1 MKNKIII
8 CITFLFILLISGCT
22 SEHTT
27 EINVLAT
34 TDLHGNI
41 PYELTSYVKEQRK
54 KDKNITLVDAGDF
67 FDNGVAAGGSM
78 DDYSNATLKDNNNKT
93 ESYIETP
100 ISKDMKEIGYDAVV
114 LGNHEFISLNKFH
127 LDNMIS
133 DFEKQK
139 IDVLSANTYKKNG
152 GSYTKPYIIKNI
164 DTPEGNVKLGIL
176 GLTIKEVGERKQLNE
191 NGELVDSKSLELK
204 DQEGYNGELYMNDL
218 VEDAKKWVKIMEKEK
233 PDIIVA
239 VAHTGEKPKKPKNP
253 GNRIQDLA
261 QQVDGI
267 DAIVAGHNHVQIEQH
282 DYKNTSG
289 ENVIVTEPGK
299 HGECISKINFKL
311 EKNKD
316 KWSVADKSSELV
328 KFEKNEEDEKFGQ
341 FISSLMKTSENNNEI
356 RLAKVMPPEWDKIL
370 IFKSGTSASDIYKA
384 VGYKWRNI
392 SSPKDRDMVQI
403 VVMNNNKPITYLYG
417 ESKYMPFSI
426 KCDESEYKNNVVTI
440 YPNKNDKF
448 KVTKGEGKYDID
460 LEHIE

>member
-8 CITFLFILLISGCT
+8 VVTFLFAALMSGCA
-22 SEHTT
+22 SKKTT

-34 TDLHGNI
+34 TDLHGVI
-41 PYELTSYVKEQRK
+41 PYELTSYVKEERE

-67 FDNGVAAGGSM
+67 FDSGGVSGSSM
-78 DDYSNATLKDNNNKT
+78 KGYFSDRQKNNESGS

-100 ISKDMKEIGYDAVV
+100 ISKDMKEVGYDVAV
-114 LGNHEFISLNKFH
+114 LGNHEFISNNKFY

-139 IDVLSANTYKKNG
+139 INILSANTYKKNG
-152 GSYTKPYIIKNI
+152 ENYTKPYIIKNI
-164 DTPEGNVKLGIL
+164 NTPEGNVKLGIL
-176 GLTIKEVGERKQLNE
+176 GLTIKEVGERKE
-191 NGELVDSKSLELK
+191 WKDGELVDTKSLELK

-218 VEDAKKWVKIMEKEK
+218 VEDAKKWVSIMKKEK

-239 VAHTGEKPKKPKNP
+239 VAHTGEKPKKPRNP

-282 DYKNTSG
+282 DYKNKSG

-311 EKNKD
+311 EKNND
-316 KWSVADKSSELV
+316 KWNVVDKTSKLV
-328 KFEKNEEDEKFGQ
+328 KFEKNQEDEKFGE
-341 FISSLMKTSENNNEI
+341 FISSINKVSKGKSEI
-356 RLAKVMPPEWDKIL
+356 RLSEVTTPEWDKIYV
-370 IFKSGTSASDIYKA
+370 FKSGTSADDIYKT

-392 SSPKDRDMVQI
+392 SSPKGDDMVKI
-403 VVMNNNKPITYLYG
+403 VVMNKDKPITYLCE
-417 ESKYMPFSI
+417 ESEIMPLNI
-426 KCDESEYKNNVVTI
+426 KCDESEYKDNVVTI

-448 KVTKGEGKYDID
+448 RVEKGKQEYIINLK
-460 LEHIE
+460 HIQ